1 LEQSLRTAL
10 RNDELVLMYQPQ
22 FELNSRK
29 LIGMEALI
37 RWQHP
42 EKGLIAPYEFL
53 DIAEK
58 IGLMEQID
66 HWVVQRACSDIQS
79 WQATGLSVVPVSI
92 NQSHHQFGLHAHLD
106 EWIALQLKKHN
117 LSSSSLKVEVTE
129 TALMQNLSEAI
140 DVLSRL
146 AQLGIGIALDDFG
159 TGYSSL
165 AYLRRLPI
173 QLLKIDRAFV
183 QNVPEDKDD
192 AIIVRSIIAMTKEM
206 ELQILAE
213 GIETEAQL
221 QFLTETG
228 CVLGQGY
235 LYSKPID
242 EVAMKQL
249 MTSAAE
255 V

>member
-1 LEQSLRTAL
+1 
-10 RNDELVLMYQPQ
+10 
-22 FELNSRK
+22 
-29 LIGMEALI
+29 
-37 RWQHP
+37 
-42 EKGLIAPYEFL
+42 
-53 DIAEK
+53 
-58 IGLMEQID
+58 
-66 HWVVQRACSDIQS
+66 
-79 WQATGLSVVPVSI
+79 
-92 NQSHHQFGLHAHLD
+92 
-106 EWIALQLKKHN
+106 
-117 LSSSSLKVEVTE
+117 
-129 TALMQNLSEAI
+129 
-140 DVLSRL
+140 VLSRL

-242 EVAMKQL
+242 EVAMRQL

-255 V
+255 I

>member
-1 LEQSLRTAL
+1 
-10 RNDELVLMYQPQ
+10 
-22 FELNSRK
+22 
-29 LIGMEALI
+29 
-37 RWQHP
+37 
-42 EKGLIAPYEFL
+42 
-53 DIAEK
+53 
-58 IGLMEQID
+58 
-66 HWVVQRACSDIQS
+66 
-79 WQATGLSVVPVSI
+79 
-92 NQSHHQFGLHAHLD
+92 
-106 EWIALQLKKHN
+106 
-117 LSSSSLKVEVTE
+117 VEVTE

-242 EVAMKQL
+242 EVAMRQL

-255 V
+255 I